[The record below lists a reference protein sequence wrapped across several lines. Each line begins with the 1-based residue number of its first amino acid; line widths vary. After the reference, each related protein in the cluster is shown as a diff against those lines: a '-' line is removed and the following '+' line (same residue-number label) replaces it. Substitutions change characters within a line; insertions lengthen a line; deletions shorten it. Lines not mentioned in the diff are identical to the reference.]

1 MKKIISVLCALLLA
15 GTLWAGGGGGSS
27 SAAEMEG
34 PVVITG
40 TFRLPPDE
48 FQFDDSW
55 LDDYINKT
63 FNADLQLVAEK
74 WDQPKE
80 QLMLTTGDFPDFMG
94 NIGWAPQDQID
105 EMGRAGILQAVSDH
119 FDKLPNL
126 MAYFEKNP
134 LERARLTSTDGK
146 MYFVPSARGFSNP
159 NKGIFVR
166 TDLLDKQGFDF
177 ERVNPGTFDDHLA
190 MYKAIR
196 DAWGDY
202 PLASR
207 KGLTG
212 CLLMTM
218 NPMGLTDNNPPST
231 AEYFIEAE
239 DRFDYAF
246 RHPDAK
252 YAIEFLRTMY
262 TEKIFHPDIL
272 TMTADE
278 YEPQQ
283 ALMKW
288 PIVWADSYG
297 FGLQRPTLA
306 KAQDPNFEQEWASVL
321 PPLWK
326 GKQVP
331 WRKSYISGRVM
342 VVNSK
347 IDPVVR
353 DAFYKVVNWAYTT
366 KANDMMVYGRE
377 NIDFVYVDGDLPVPL
392 YSIPG
397 QYEYKFPEGFQLPR
411 PLGNKEDWI
420 AMRAEHRVY
429 LKPFQ
434 YLGGN
439 ERASTTLENVLP
451 PETNYLVQ
459 DWIPKYGTQVYL
471 APPMPV
477 YRMGDDT
484 EEMLGLRN
492 SLKTAMEESVSKMM
506 TGLAPMSEWD
516 NLQTTL
522 KKIGVDRYVE
532 LVNKA
537 YQAGK

>member
-1 MKKIISVLCALLLA
+1 MKKLISVFCALLLA
-15 GTLWAGGGGGSS
+15 GTLWAGGGGDT
-27 SAAEMEG
+27 AAEMEG

-40 TFRLPPDE
+40 SFRLPPDE
-48 FQFDDSW
+48 YQFDDSW
-55 LDDYINKT
+55 LDEYINKT

-80 QLMLTTGDFPDFMG
+80 QLMLTTGDFPDFLG
-94 NIGWAPQDQID
+94 NIGWASQDQMD
-105 EMGRAGILQAVSDH
+105 ELGRAGILQAVSDH

-126 MAYFEKNP
+126 MKFFEKFP
-134 LERARLTSTDGK
+134 LEQARNTSTDGK

-159 NKGIFVR
+159 SKGTFVR

-177 ERVNPGTFDDHLA
+177 ERVNPGEFSDHLD

-196 DAWGDY
+196 DEWGDY

-207 KGLTG
+207 KGLYG
-212 CLLMTM
+212 CLQSTM
-218 NPMGLTDNNPPST
+218 GPMGLMDGNAP
-231 AEYFIEAE
+231 YGVQYYIEAE
-239 DRFDYAF
+239 DRFDFAF
-246 RHPDAK
+246 RHPDTK
-252 YAIEFLRTMY
+252 FAIEFLRTLY
-262 TEKIFHPDIL
+262 DEKVLDTNIL
-272 TMTADE
+272 TMTEDE

-283 ALMKW
+283 ALLKW

-297 FGLQRPTLA
+297 FGLQRATLA

-326 GKQVP
+326 GKLVP
-331 WRKSYISGRVM
+331 WRNSYISGRVM

-347 IDPVVR
+347 IDPAVR
-353 DAFYKVVNWAYTT
+353 DKFYEVCNWAFTT
-366 KANDMMVYGRE
+366 KANDMMTYGRE

-392 YSIPG
+392 FYIPG
-397 QYEYKFPEGFQLPR
+397 QYEYKFPEGFKFPR

-451 PETNYLVQ
+451 PETNYLLQ
-459 DWIPKYGTQVYL
+459 DWIPKYGKQVYL
-471 APPMPV
+471 APPMPT

-484 EEMLGLRN
+484 EEILSLRN
-492 SLKTAMEESVSKMM
+492 SLMTAVEESVSKMM
-506 TGLAPMSEWD
+506 TGLSPMSEWD
-516 NLQTTL
+516 KLQSTL
-522 KKIGVDRYVE
+522 TKIGVDRYVE
-532 LVNKA
+532 LINKA
-537 YQAGK
+537 YQAGKM